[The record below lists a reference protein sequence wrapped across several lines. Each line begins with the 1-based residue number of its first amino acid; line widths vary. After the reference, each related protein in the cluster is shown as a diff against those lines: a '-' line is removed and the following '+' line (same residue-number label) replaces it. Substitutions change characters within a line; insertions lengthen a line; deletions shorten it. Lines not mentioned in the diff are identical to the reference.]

1 MTKLKLIGLVI
12 TGVLLALV
20 ITLSVAVA
28 KKNSHIHTY
37 KYQVEQYE
45 KTIDS
50 LQKYN
55 KQLAGMDGL
64 YVEVNFN
71 FTQKNVLSFS
81 QNNNQNVAKEIARLT
96 RQELLDSLKLK
107 DVEGR

>member
-1 MTKLKLIGLVI
+1 MTKLKWIGLAI
-12 TGVLLALV
+12 TGVLIALV

-55 KQLAGMDGL
+55 RQLGGMDGISVT
-64 YVEVNFN
+64 VEFN
-71 FTQKNVLSFS
+71 LTQKNILSFS
-81 QNNNQNVAKEIARLT
+81 ANNCQNIAKEVAHMT
-96 RQELLDSLKLK
+96 RQELLDSLKVK
-107 DVEGR
+107 EGR

>member
-1 MTKLKLIGLVI
+1 MVRNKWIGLAI
-12 TGVLLALV
+12 IGVLLALV
-20 ITLSVAVA
+20 VVLSVAMA
-28 KKNSHIHTY
+28 KKNSSIHTY
-37 KYQVEQYE
+37 RYQVAQYE

-55 KQLAGMDGL
+55 RQLAGMDGL

-81 QNNNQNVAKEIARLT
+81 QSNNQNVAKEIARLT
-96 RQELLDSLKLK
+96 RQELLDSLKVK
-107 DVEGR
+107 EGR